1 MHALQLMPLFAL
13 LLAALADRL
22 PALRDALVRR
32 RLIRMAGLG
41 YLGLLAILTWQ
52 ALRGQSIIHPDSW
65 TLLALGLDA
74 GLVGVGFRVSA
85 AAPVSAAVLK
95 EVS

>member
-1 MHALQLMPLFAL
+1 
-13 LLAALADRL
+13 
-22 PALRDALVRR
+22 LRAFDQV
-32 RLIRMAGLG
+32 AGLG

-74 GLVGVGFRVSA
+74 ALVGVGFRFSA
-85 AAPVSAAVLK
+85 AAPVPAAVLQ
-95 EVS
+95 